1 MTQEEFFDAMKKYF
15 RELHAEKSP
24 AGEIEADT
32 NLFRAG
38 LVDSLGL
45 PVLIRFI
52 EGQLGA
58 PIDLRRVSIE
68 SFYTLQRMFADL
80 VQPAARSQ
88 S

>member
-1 MTQEEFFDAMKKYF
+1 MTQEKFFEAMRKYF
-15 RELHAEKSP
+15 RELHAEQSP
-24 AGEIEADT
+24 TGEIEADT

-52 EGQLGA
+52 EGQLGG
-58 PIDLRRVSIE
+58 PVDLRRVSIE
-68 SFYTLQRMFADL
+68 SFYTLQRMFADI
-80 VQPAARSQ
+80 VQPSAQPQ